1 MSDSQR
7 PDVIVVGAG
16 SAGCVLAD
24 RLSSR
29 GLSVL
34 VLEAGPDIAI
44 GETPAGIDG
53 KSFSPHLKNQVVVGP
68 IL

>member
-7 PDVIVVGAG
+7 PDVIVIGAG

-34 VLEAGPDIAI
+34 VLEAGPDVAI

-53 KSFSPHLKNQVVVGP
+53 K
-68 IL
+68 

>member
-7 PDVIVVGAG
+7 PDVIVVGAV

-53 KSFSPHLKNQVVVGP
+53 K
-68 IL
+68 